1 MTTMTTARPNADL
14 QNTIK
19 TNKIIQDKFINTII
33 STTARGA

>member
-19 TNKIIQDKFINTII
+19 TNKIIQDTFINRMM
-33 STTARGA
+33 STKARGA